1 MKQQRHDAFLMC
13 PPQHFGVSY
22 VINPWMEGNVAHADL
37 SLAERQW
44 QALRD
49 GLAGVAQVRE
59 MPAAAGVP
67 DMVFTANAGLVLED
81 QVVLSHFRHAER
93 QAEEPHFR
101 AWFESQGLR
110 VLAMPE
116 HVPFEGAGDALL
128 DRQADLLWMGYGH
141 RTDVR
146 AAPLVAGWLKI
157 EVQSLQLVDPR
168 FYHLDTCFCPLQG
181 GYLMA
186 YLPAFDAASRKAIAA
201 RVPPQRLIAVG
212 EEDALRF
219 ACNAVNAGRH
229 VFLNRASPAL
239 RGQLEEKGFE
249 VHETPLSE
257 FMKAGGAAKCLTLKL
272 DEPRRHA
279 DGAANAPT
287 RGDDRRSA

>member
-1 MKQQRHDAFLMC
+1 MKSQRHDAFLMC

-22 VINPWMEGNVAHADL
+22 VINPWMEGNVAHVDPA
-37 SLAERQW
+37 LAARQW
-44 QALRD
+44 QALRA
-49 GLAGVAQVRE
+49 GLAGVAEVRE

-67 DMVFTANAGLVLED
+67 DMVFTANAGLVLGEK
-81 QVVLSHFRHAER
+81 VVLSRFRHVER
-93 QAEEPHFR
+93 QAEEPRFR
-101 AWFESQGLR
+101 DWFESQGLR

-128 DRQADLLWMGYGH
+128 DRHAELLWMGYGH

-146 AAPLVAGWLKI
+146 AAPLVAGWLEI

-186 YLPAFDAASRKAIAA
+186 YLPAFDAASRKVIAS
-201 RVPPQRLIAVG
+201 RVPPQRLIEVD
-212 EEDALRF
+212 ERDALGF
-219 ACNAVNAGRH
+219 ACNAVNAGSH
-229 VFLNRASPAL
+229 VFLNQASPAL
-239 RGQLEEKGFE
+239 RAQLEEKGF
-249 VHETPLSE
+249 VVYETPLSE

-272 DEPRRHA
+272 NEPRRHA
-279 DGAANAPT
+279 ANAAS
-287 RGDDRRSA
+287 RGDERRSA

>member
-1 MKQQRHDAFLMC
+1 MKPQRHDAFLMC
-13 PPQHFGVSY
+13 PPEHFEVSY

-37 SLAERQW
+37 SLAARQW
-44 QALRD
+44 RTLRD
-49 GLAGVAQVRE
+49 GLAQVATVHE

-81 QVVLSHFRHAER
+81 KVVLSRFRHAER
-93 QAEEPHFR
+93 QAEEPRFK
-101 AWFESQGLR
+101 AWFEEQGLR
-110 VLAMPE
+110 VLTMPDGIA
-116 HVPFEGAGDALL
+116 FEGAGDALL

-146 AAPLVAGWLKI
+146 AAPLIAGWLEI

-181 GYLMA
+181 GYLMV

-201 RVPPQRLIAVG
+201 RVPPHRLIAVG
-212 EEDALRF
+212 EEDALAF
-219 ACNAVNAGRH
+219 ACNTVNAGRH
-229 VFLNRASPAL
+229 VFLNRASAAL
-239 RGQLEEKGFE
+239 RTRLEDTGFA

-272 DEPRRHA
+272 NEPRRHA
-279 DGAANAPT
+279 ANAPS

>member
-1 MKQQRHDAFLMC
+1 MKPQRHDAFLMC
-13 PPQHFGVSY
+13 PPRHYEVSY

-37 SLAERQW
+37 GLAARQW

-49 GLAGVAQVRE
+49 GLARVAEVRE
-59 MPAAAGVP
+59 MPSAAGVP
-67 DMVFTANAGLVLED
+67 DMVFTANAGLVLQD
-81 QVVLSHFRHAER
+81 KVVLSHFRHAER

-110 VLAMPE
+110 VLAMPAGI
-116 HVPFEGAGDALL
+116 PFEGAGDALL
-128 DRQADLLWMGYGH
+128 DRQSELLWMGYGH

-146 AAPLVAGWLKI
+146 AAPLIAGWLEI

-168 FYHLDTCFCPLQG
+168 FYHLDTCFCPLEG
-181 GYLMA
+181 GYVMA
-186 YLPAFDAASRKAIAA
+186 YLPAFDAASRKAIAG
-201 RVPPQRLIAVG
+201 RVPAHRLIAVG
-212 EEDALRF
+212 EEDALHF

-229 VFLNRASPAL
+229 VFLNQASPQL
-239 RGQLEEKGFE
+239 RAQLEGKGFE

-272 DEPRRHA
+272 NEARRVA
-279 DGAANAPT
+279 DQ
-287 RGDDRRSA
+287 RRSA